1 MSGEVIA
8 RTLRVSASSTRR
20 VVAVASLVA
29 WLPAACLAIDAKYRL
44 LKASGFEAVCD
55 QLQRTIDPNRDPA
68 TYFSYFERL
77 CLMRL
82 DVTIAWALVPALLL
96 IITRHLRP
104 SLAAAVVIACSSA
117 ATLLLFIQER
127 SLATMGSF
135 VTFGMLYDALDWA
148 ITEPTVAGPYL
159 LTANNLKVLASFV
172 LIVGATVAA
181 HRWVPRVA
189 PEWIRKRRSR
199 LALVPGFAVA
209 AIAWIP
215 VVPSSAANTSAL
227 VSAATVLF
235 QSGENDPGPFAG
247 MRQDDLSQRFREMTH
262 SPAEVS
268 ENPYRGLASGFDV
281 ILFMMETTPYRS
293 LPIGELPLA
302 DFPTLTRL
310 SKHAFVGPS
319 HYTTYPKTSHA
330 LFSVLS
336 GLYPL
341 SRDAF
346 QLTGSTVDAPG
357 VAGALRRKGYETT
370 VYSPVDFDDPDRRMF
385 LSLGIESTVIGNPNG
400 APSTKPA
407 GESLPYEAA
416 VERRIALDRQI
427 LDAARQDRE
436 RCAKSNRHY
445 LHLLMHQISHAPW
458 ADVAGRGDADV
469 YRKGRALCALEDG
482 WLSEIVAHLEKI
494 GRLDQTLIVV
504 FGDHGVRSR
513 LEDPAL
519 RVDRLE
525 DVSFHVP
532 MLIYCGNALHE
543 QRVIGQRTS
552 HVDLCPSL
560 MSLLGLP
567 YDAQYCQG
575 IPVWQAAHDRTLYF
589 WAREMMGSEGFV
601 SGDRFAMYRP
611 ADGLGYQGPRMTF
624 DAYHRLPCG
633 SPGHRAI
640 VDNLLTLRAL
650 QGQWTRNV
658 LAKAHDDRRERMRA
672 RN

>member
-1 MSGEVIA
+1 MSGELTA
-8 RTLRVSASSTRR
+8 KTLRVSAASTRR
-20 VVAVASLVA
+20 IVAVASLVA

-44 LKASGFEAVCD
+44 LEASGFEAVCD

-82 DVTIAWALVPALLL
+82 DATIAWALVPALLL
-96 IITRHLRP
+96 IVTRRLRP
-104 SLAAAVVIACSSA
+104 SLAAAFVIACSSA

-135 VTFGMLYDALDWA
+135 VTFGMLNDALDWA

-159 LTANNLKVLASFV
+159 FTSNNLKVLASLV
-172 LIVGATVAA
+172 LIVGTTVAA
-181 HRWVPRVA
+181 HRWAARLA
-189 PEWIRKRRSR
+189 PGWIRKRRSR
-199 LALVPGFAVA
+199 LALLPGFAVA

-235 QSGENDPGPFAG
+235 QSGENDPGSFAG
-247 MRQDDLSQRFREMTH
+247 MRQEDLSQRFREMTH
-262 SPAEVS
+262 SPVEAS
-268 ENPYRGLASGFDV
+268 ESPYRGLASGFDV

-293 LPIGELPLA
+293 LPIGELPLD

-310 SKHAFVGPS
+310 SQHAFVGPS

-336 GLYPL
+336 GIYPP

-346 QLTGSTVDAPG
+346 QLTGSAVDAPG
-357 VAGALRRKGYETT
+357 LVGALRHKGYETA

-385 LSLGIESTVIGNPNG
+385 LSLGIESLVIGNPNG
-400 APSTKPA
+400 APSAKPA

-445 LHLLMHQISHAPW
+445 VHLLMHQISHAPW

-469 YRKGRALCALEDG
+469 YRKGRALCTLEDG
-482 WLSEIVAHLEKI
+482 WLGEIVTHLEKI

-519 RVDRLE
+519 HVDRVE

-532 MLIYCGNALHE
+532 MLIYCGKALRE
-543 QRVIGQRTS
+543 PRVIRDRTS
-552 HVDLCPSL
+552 HIDLCPTVLTL
-560 MSLLGLP
+560 MGIP
-567 YDAQYCQG
+567 YDSRYCQG
-575 IPVWQAAHDRTLYF
+575 VPVWQAAHDRTLYF

-601 SGDRFAMYRP
+601 LGDRFAMYRP
-611 ADGLGYQGPRMTF
+611 ADGLGYSGLRMSS

-633 SPGHRAI
+633 SPEHQAI
-640 VDNLLTLRAL
+640 VENLRTMRAL

-658 LAKAHDDRRERMRA
+658 LTKAHEDRRERTQA

>member
-1 MSGEVIA
+1 MSGELTA
-8 RTLRVSASSTRR
+8 KTLRVSAASTRR
-20 VVAVASLVA
+20 IVAVASLVA

-44 LKASGFEAVCD
+44 LEASGFEAVCD

-82 DVTIAWALVPALLL
+82 DVTIAWALMPALLL
-96 IITRHLRP
+96 VVTRRLRP
-104 SLAAAVVIACSSA
+104 SLAAAFVIACSSA

-159 LTANNLKVLASFV
+159 FTANNLKVLASLV

-181 HRWVPRVA
+181 HRWAPRLA

-199 LALVPGFAVA
+199 LVLVPGFAVA

-235 QSGENDPGPFAG
+235 QSGENDPGRFAG
-247 MRQDDLSQRFREMTH
+247 MRQEDLSQRFREMTH
-262 SPAEVS
+262 SPAQVT
-268 ENPYRGLASGFDV
+268 ENSYRGLASGFDV
-281 ILFMMETTPYRS
+281 ILFMLETTPYRS

-310 SKHAFVGPS
+310 RKHAFVGPS
-319 HYTTYPKTSHA
+319 HYTTYPKTSQA
-330 LFSVLS
+330 LFSVFS
-336 GLYPL
+336 GLYPP

-346 QLTGSTVDAPG
+346 RLTGSAVDAPG
-357 VAGALRRKGYETT
+357 LAGTLRRKGYETT
-370 VYSPVDFDDPDRRMF
+370 LYSPVDLDDPDRRMF
-385 LSLGIESTVIGNPNG
+385 LSLGIESIVIGNPDG
-400 APSTKPA
+400 ASSAKPA
-407 GESLPYEAA
+407 GESLPYSAT

-445 LHLLMHQISHAPW
+445 LQLLMHQISHAPW
-458 ADVAGRGDADV
+458 ADVAGRADADV

-482 WLSEIVAHLEKI
+482 WLGEIVAHLEKI

-519 RVDRLE
+519 HADRVE

-532 MLIYCGNALHE
+532 MLIYCGKALRE
-543 QRVIGQRTS
+543 GRVIRERTS
-552 HVDLCPSL
+552 HIDLCATVLTL
-560 MSLLGLP
+560 MGIPFDSH
-567 YDAQYCQG
+567 YCQG
-575 IPVWQAAHDRTLYF
+575 VPVWQAASDRTLYF

-611 ADGLGYQGPRMTF
+611 ADGLGYSGERMSS
-624 DAYHRLPCG
+624 DAYHRLLCG
-633 SPGHRAI
+633 SLEHQAI
-640 VDNLLTLRAL
+640 VENLRTMRAL

-658 LAKAHDDRRERMRA
+658 LAKAHEDRRERMQA